1 MEVSVRCRAK
11 GRREVTFP
19 TRKQLRPRRHLGAV
33 LVLLALPAAA
43 FAQDQRPEAS
53 FSFRPEDPRAGQEVR
68 FESSSCDPDG
78 RLVRQAW
85 DLDGDGA
92 YDDAEG
98 PAVTQIFGGPGAQT
112 IGLEV
117 TARGGAT
124 DRQRRT
130 VMVDTIYALPRP
142 DSDRLMSP
150 YPVVRLAGSL
160 TSNGARVRVLSV
172 SRAPRCALVTVS
184 CKGKSCP
191 AKRARGY
198 VGRGT
203 LRFRTFERRLRAG
216 AVLTVRISK
225 NDLIGKHTVF
235 KIRKDKA
242 PQRRDR
248 CLRPGERSGSPCPR
262 D

>member
-1 MEVSVRCRAK
+1 
-11 GRREVTFP
+11 VTPPIRTSF
-19 TRKQLRPRRHLGAV
+19 RPRSYVGFA
-33 LVLLALPAAA
+33 LALVAFPATAL
-43 FAQDQRPEAS
+43 AQGQRPEAS
-53 FSFRPEDPRAGQEVR
+53 FSFSPEDPRAGQEVR

-78 RLVRQAW
+78 RLIRQAW

-98 PAVTQIFGGPGAQT
+98 SGVSQVFSGPGARSV
-112 IGLEV
+112 GLQV

-124 DRQRRT
+124 DTQRRT

-160 TSNGARVRVLSV
+160 TANGARVSVLSV
-172 SRAPRCALVTVS
+172 TRAPRCALVTVT
-184 CKGKSCP
+184 CKGRSCP
-191 AKRARGY
+191 AKRARAY
-198 VGRGT
+198 KGRGT
-203 LRFRTFERRLRAG
+203 LRFRRFERRLRAG

-225 NDLIGKHTVF
+225 NDLIGKFTQF
-235 KIRKDKA
+235 GIREGRA
-242 PQRRDR
+242 PSRRDR
-248 CLRPGERSGSPCPR
+248 CLRPGERAGSQCPR